1 MVILFLLSAIIIAI
15 GKAIADITSDETNW
29 SKSIFSKYKI
39 NSFFGCKDNT
49 WERKYYFKNKTLKY
63 LFSTI
68 FVFTTDIWH
77 LGNFISKVG
86 TYTST
91 VFYISRFFQKPEL
104 STSVPPK
111 TTYLSELD
119 AENEENEYLDFNYTK
134 NFKNK
139 RTVIAGSVKIIN
151 GLKLKI

>member
-1 MVILFLLSAIIIAI
+1 MVTIFLLSAIIIAI

-49 WERKYYFKNKTLKY
+49 WERKYNFKNKTLKY

-77 LGNFISKVG
+77 FGNFISKVG
-86 TYTST
+86 TYTSIGIILFIT
-91 VFYISRFFQKPEL
+91 YNFYLAVFLLASHILLNNITFHLFYHRFLRK
-104 STSVPPK
+104 
-111 TTYLSELD
+111 
-119 AENEENEYLDFNYTK
+119 
-134 NFKNK
+134 
-139 RTVIAGSVKIIN
+139 
-151 GLKLKI
+151 

>member
-77 LGNFISKVG
+77 FGNFISKVG
-86 TYTST
+86 TYTSIGIILFIT
-91 VFYISRFFQKPEL
+91 YNFYLAVFLLASHILLNNITFHLFYHRFLRK
-104 STSVPPK
+104 
-111 TTYLSELD
+111 
-119 AENEENEYLDFNYTK
+119 
-134 NFKNK
+134 
-139 RTVIAGSVKIIN
+139 
-151 GLKLKI
+151 

>member
-86 TYTST
+86 TYTSIGIILFIT
-91 VFYISRFFQKPEL
+91 YNFYLAVFLLASHIALNNITFHWFYHRFLRK
-104 STSVPPK
+104 
-111 TTYLSELD
+111 
-119 AENEENEYLDFNYTK
+119 
-134 NFKNK
+134 
-139 RTVIAGSVKIIN
+139 
-151 GLKLKI
+151 

>member
-86 TYTST
+86 TYTSIGIILFIT
-91 VFYISRFFQKPEL
+91 YNFYLAVFLLASHIVLNNITFHWFYHRFLRK
-104 STSVPPK
+104 
-111 TTYLSELD
+111 
-119 AENEENEYLDFNYTK
+119 
-134 NFKNK
+134 
-139 RTVIAGSVKIIN
+139 
-151 GLKLKI
+151 

>member
-86 TYTST
+86 LYLSMGAILMLNNDIMTNLHLVILHLIVNT
-91 VFYISRFFQKPEL
+91 ISFHL
-104 STSVPPK
+104 LY
-111 TTYLSELD
+111 TYLLR
-119 AENEENEYLDFNYTK
+119 K
-134 NFKNK
+134 
-139 RTVIAGSVKIIN
+139 
-151 GLKLKI
+151 